1 MNQEII
7 IKLIVVILL
16 ICTISYFAF
25 NSDLISKL
33 YSSMVDGAVAVFRQD
48 DIYGEVVVNNY
59 RDGVK
64 VKAHFTKLPS
74 GKHGFHIHKAGDL
87 RGEGCHGLCE
97 HYDVGKNDHG
107 GDPEHSGERHTGDLG
122 NIELKDGKFEKDYY
136 IKGISVKD
144 LWGRS
149 IIVHADEDDLGKGPF
164 EDSLVTGHS
173 GARIGCAIFGRT
185 ACAPKYNK
193 TRKQQKK

>member
-1 MNQEII
+1 MKKNTII
-7 IKLIVVILL
+7 ILASITIICLVLIVSLY
-16 ICTISYFAF
+16 TM
-25 NSDLISKL
+25 SDNKT
-33 YSSMVDGAVAVFRQD
+33 GAVAVFKQEN
-48 DIYGEVVVNNY
+48 IHGSVLVNNY
-59 RDGVK
+59 KDGIK
-64 VKAHFTKLPS
+64 LKAHFTKLPP

-122 NIELKDGKFEKDYY
+122 NIELKNGVFKKEYY

-149 IIVHADEDDLGKGPF
+149 IIVHEDEDDLGKGGFP
-164 EDSLVTGHS
+164 DSAITGHS
-173 GARIGCAIFGRT
+173 GVRMACAILGRGM
-185 ACAPKYNK
+185 C
-193 TRKQQKK
+193 

>member
-1 MNQEII
+1 MI
-7 IKLIVVILL
+7 
-16 ICTISYFAF
+16 Y
-25 NSDLISKL
+25 
-33 YSSMVDGAVAVFRQD
+33 GGVAVFRQD
-48 DIYGEVVVNNY
+48 DIYGEVVVNDY

-87 RGEGCHGLCE
+87 RGEGCHGLCD
-97 HYDVGKNDHG
+97 HYDVSKNRHG

-122 NIELKDGKFEKDYY
+122 NIELKNGKFEKEYY
-136 IKGISVKD
+136 IKGISVED

-149 IIVHADEDDLGKGPF
+149 VIVHADEDDLGKGPF

-185 ACAPKYNK
+185 TCPPKYNK
-193 TRKQQKK
+193 TRKQHRK